1 MSNPEKKFEI
11 ALIMTFKIPSNMIK
25 LGFFNFGVLNNL
37 MSFFGLAMLG
47 LIQDYNQ
54 GITKPNQAKPNPF
67 MTIHRCF

>member
-1 MSNPEKKFEI
+1 
-11 ALIMTFKIPSNMIK
+11 MIK

-67 MTIHRCF
+67 MTILRCL